1 MFGYILTQCVYV
13 VAKLGIVD
21 TVPPGGVLNSDATA
35 EQVGVQPEALYR
47 VLRTLAGEGLF
58 TEVSPHSFEITEM
71 GELLRDDEVSPR
83 YMALMQGGVWMPLF
97 VDLMESVRTG
107 LPVSVVRDGR
117 SRWAI
122 LADDPEESEIFN
134 RAMRGRAGPLIRTLL
149 MLDWTDVGTVVD
161 VGGGAGG
168 TLLPLLEQEAHL
180 RGVLFDLEH
189 VAADGRAAV
198 AAAGVEDRCAV
209 ESGNFFE
216 RVPDGGDVYI
226 LSNVL
231 HDWYDDDA
239 IHIMQTCRTAA
250 GTASKLVVLENLVHA
265 GDEPDW
271 AKTLDILMLVGPGG
285 RERTEDEYRGLM
297 ATAGFDLERVVGDG
311 PVALVARPA

>member
-1 MFGYILTQCVYV
+1 
-13 VAKLGIVD
+13 
-21 TVPPGGVLNSDATA
+21 VLNSDATA
-35 EQVGVQPEALYR
+35 EQVGVQPDALYR
-47 VLRTLAGEGLF
+47 VLRTLAGEGMF

-122 LADDPEESEIFN
+122 LADDPEESEVFN